1 MAGERVPSE
10 KQHWLGGQVQLRL
23 LKLVCD
29 TFSTAD
35 PRKDQTKKPEKDL
48 GECNKEHSTL
58 ASGTTSLKVT
68 GLENTTFNPL
78 DRCHYYYCV
87 DTRLVTALLC
97 FRLKRNSQPKNN
109 TKE

>member
-1 MAGERVPSE
+1 MRSNTGWADESIG
-10 KQHWLGGQVQLRL
+10 RL
-23 LKLVCD
+23 LELVYD

-35 PRKDQTKKPEKDL
+35 PRKDQTKKPEKDPR
-48 GECNKEHSTL
+48 ECNKEHSTL

-87 DTRLVTALLC
+87 DTRLVIALLC